1 MNTEILLN
9 WILDK
14 GNRDKFATSPGY
26 QKSGHVV
33 GIKHLQIPTPELKA
47 HGFPFLAIR
56 ETADYLLEY
65 FDLSDSCEIEPNFG
79 YLLCYS
85 EEGHEVQVHKD
96 PNNNLVGEDQ
106 RTQEFKGSNYLED
119 KVHVRLNMLLS
130 KSEKGGDPII
140 NGKVIKV
147 DVNEPWMCL
156 AGVYP
161 HSTTIT
167 EGKTPRVLLSL
178 GYFIP
183 THLAQ
188 LRGWLDEIPKNIT

>member
-26 QKSGHVV
+26 QKSGYVV
-33 GIKHLQIPTPELKA
+33 GIKHLQVPTPELKA
-47 HGFPFLAIR
+47 HGFPFLVLR
-56 ETADYLLEY
+56 ELADYLLEY
-65 FDLSDSCEIEPNFG
+65 FDLDVSTEIEPNFG
-79 YLLCYS
+79 HLLCYS

-106 RTQEFKGSNYLED
+106 RTQEFKDIDYLED
-119 KVHVRLNMLLS
+119 KVHVRLNVLLS

-140 NGKVIKV
+140 NGKIIPVK
-147 DVNEPWMCL
+147 VNEPWLCL
-156 AGVYP
+156 AGIYP

-167 EGKTPRVLLSL
+167 EGPTPRVLVSL

-183 THLAQ
+183 TEFAK
-188 LRGWLDEIPKNIT
+188 LRGWIDEVPKNIT